1 MNQMTRPQQY
11 FLFRLARLARHLC
24 NVQQRHIAPQS
35 SRLSRPESARQ
46 PPLAGWT
53 LVRQLPRFCS
63 AASLLR
69 VANALESPT
78 ELGWPFD
85 LFIHN
90 VPLGMELFSE
100 IEAPDAHAA
109 AFVAGLR
116 RLGFY
121 LPMPQHQ

>member
-11 FLFRLARLARHLC
+11 FLFRLERLTRHLC
-24 NVQQRHIAPQS
+24 DCVNGISPTIVAIIS
-35 SRLSRPESARQ
+35 EIRL
-46 PPLAGWT
+46 
-53 LVRQLPRFCS
+53 
-63 AASLLR
+63 ASLLWQAGLQFDDCRDFALRRLSPR

-78 ELGWPFD
+78 DLGWPFD

-100 IEAPDAHAA
+100 IEAPGAHAD

>member
-1 MNQMTRPQQY
+1 MNQMTRPQKL
-11 FLFRLARLARHLC
+11 FLFRLERFARHLC
-24 NVQQRHIAPQS
+24 DCVNGISPTIVAIIS
-35 SRLSRPESARQ
+35 EI
-46 PPLAGWT
+46 
-53 LVRQLPRFCS
+53 QL
-63 AASLLR
+63 ASLLWQAGLPFDSCRDFALRRLSPR

-78 ELGWPFD
+78 DLGWPFD

-100 IEAPDAHAA
+100 IEGSSEPVDG
-109 AFVAGLR
+109 FVAGLR

>member
-1 MNQMTRPQQY
+1 MTPMTRLQQL
-11 FLFRLARLARHLC
+11 FLFRLERLARHLC
-24 NVQQRHIAPQS
+24 DCVNGVSPTIVAIISEIRLARLLWQAGFPFDSCRDFALR
-35 SRLSRPESARQ
+35 RLSP
-46 PPLAGWT
+46 
-53 LVRQLPRFCS
+53 
-63 AASLLR
+63 R

-78 ELGWPFD
+78 DLGWPFD

-100 IEAPDAHAA
+100 IEGSSEPFD

-121 LPMPQHQ
+121 LPMPQYQ